1 MENEKDTI
9 EEVNDMPVTEM
20 TETTETVPEPA
31 KTTADDEPEAVLT
44 PNDIDR
50 MVNEAEERGY
60 LRGRNEA
67 VEALMNRPARQKPTE
82 PDDDDGDDPV
92 MILREMRRSVWD

>member
-9 EEVNDMPVTEM
+9 EDVNDMPAEEI
-20 TETTETVPEPA
+20 TETTPEPA
-31 KTTADDEPEAVLT
+31 ETTAEDEPEAVLT

-67 VEALMNRPARQKPTE
+67 VEALMNRPARQKPTD

>member
-9 EEVNDMPVTEM
+9 EDVNDMPAEEI
-20 TETTETVPEPA
+20 TETTPEPA
-31 KTTADDEPEAVLT
+31 ETTAEDEPEAVLP

-50 MVNEAEERGY
+50 MVNEAEARGY

-67 VEALMNRPARQKPTE
+67 VEALMNRPARQKPTD

>member
-9 EEVNDMPVTEM
+9 EEVNDMPAEEI
-20 TETTETVPEPA
+20 TETTPEPA
-31 KTTADDEPEAVLT
+31 ETTAEDEPKAVLT

-67 VEALMNRPARQKPTE
+67 VEALMNRPARQKPTD